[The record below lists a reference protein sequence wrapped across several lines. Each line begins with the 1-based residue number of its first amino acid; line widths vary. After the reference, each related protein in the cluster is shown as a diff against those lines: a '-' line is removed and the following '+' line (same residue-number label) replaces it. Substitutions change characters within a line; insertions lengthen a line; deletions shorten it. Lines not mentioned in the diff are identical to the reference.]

1 MIAKNFKSILPLY
14 AKTYGRKMFS
24 FMTFGELGR
33 MKKVEN
39 VLQTEPKE
47 TMGNHVEKFFKERTE
62 HTLKENI
69 NQIRVVVNNG

>member
-1 MIAKNFKSILPLY
+1 
-14 AKTYGRKMFS
+14 MFS

-62 HTLKENI
+62 QTLKENI